1 MSDTPQDGK
10 EQTDQNSKTSSLDH
24 PRPLTLTLVGHDQH
38 ILRIDQQTL
47 RIRHPDRLRI
57 RRRRRHPRHAPGID
71 IGVELRRD
79 LEELDHD
86 LWRIAV
92 AVDEAQPAVGSLL
105 DVIRVREQG
114 GPVRRLGPRGVGF
127 GEGVGLAGR
136 GGVAVGEPAVVGRS
150 EGAVAHA
157 ELVVG
162 VVPRRSRRGG
172 EVDLVPRAPDA
183 VGPGGQ
189 GAVEGGVE
197 GDGGGLARFHRD
209 AGAESAGG
217 GPGEG
222 SARHFRHVAYVFG
235 GGVGEGGGA
244 GGGRCQNGG
253 QSGEGA
259 E

>member
-1 MSDTPQDGK
+1 MSDTPQDRK
-10 EQTDQNSKTSSLDH
+10 EQTDENSKTSSLDH
-24 PRPLTLTLVGHDQH
+24 TKPRTLTLVGHDQH

-57 RRRRRHPRHAPGID
+57 RRRRRHARHAPGID

-79 LEELDHD
+79 LEEIDHD
-86 LWRIAV
+86 RRGVAV
-92 AVDEAQPAVGSLL
+92 AVDEAQPAVGPLPE
-105 DVIRVREQG
+105 VGREGEQG

-127 GEGVGLAGR
+127 GEGVGLAR
-136 GGVAVGEPAVVGRS
+136 GGGPAVGEPAVVGRS

-172 EVDLVPRAPDA
+172 EVHLVPRAPDA

-189 GAVEGGVE
+189 GAVEGGIE

-209 AGAESAGG
+209 AGAEPAGG
-217 GPGEG
+217 GPGKG
-222 SARHFRHVAYVFG
+222 PARHFRHVAYVFG
-235 GGVGEGGGA
+235 GGVREGDGA